1 MCIQKVEMKEI
12 KTGNKTNRRFRAAES
27 VQKAPLGPDQFFQFL
42 YQDGDK
48 LMLMHNTTFEQVCVS
63 ICIENC
69 AF

>member
-1 MCIQKVEMKEI
+1 MKEI

-48 LMLMHNTTFEQVCVS
+48 LVLMHNTTFEQVCATTS
-63 ICIENC
+63 HSECCIETLVLC
-69 AF
+69 